1 MKRRNFIKI
10 FSLLSSI
17 PLFNKFNILKYNESD
32 TIITTNRRTLTM
44 AKYELPPLPYSYDAL
59 EPYIDTMTMEIH
71 YTKHH
76 GAYVNNLNN
85 AIANTDMEKLSLE
98 DLLTNVSKYPVAVR
112 NNGGGHYNHTLFW
125 QIMTK
130 NGGGEPKAELKK
142 AIESTFESFENFKAK
157 LTEAALT
164 RFGSGWAWLVVN
176 KGQLVIGSTPNQ
188 DNPLMDVSEL
198 KGIPILGIDV
208 WEHAYYLKY
217 QNRRNEYVANFYN
230 VINWDEVTARYIEA
244 LKF

>member
-1 MKRRNFIKI
+1 MERRNFIKI

-17 PLFNKFNILKYNESD
+17 PLLNKFNILNYNETD

-44 AKYELPPLPYSYDAL
+44 AKYELPSLPYSYDAL

-76 GAYVNNLNN
+76 GGYVNNLNN

-98 DLLTNVSKYPVAVR
+98 DLLTNVSKYPIAVR

-142 AIESTFESFENFKAK
+142 AIESTFGSFENFKAK

-176 KGQLVIGSTPNQ
+176 KGQLAIGSTPNQ